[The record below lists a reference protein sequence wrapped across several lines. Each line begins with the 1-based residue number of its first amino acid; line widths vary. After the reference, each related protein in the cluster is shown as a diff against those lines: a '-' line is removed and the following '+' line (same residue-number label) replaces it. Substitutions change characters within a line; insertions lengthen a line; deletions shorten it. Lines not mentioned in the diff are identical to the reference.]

1 MRRLVS
7 IVLLAVLTHLAMFAV
22 GAPSQ
27 ARSIGTVSLSDLPRE
42 ARDTVALI
50 RKGGPFPYEK
60 DGSVFGNFE
69 RRLPLHERGYY
80 REYTVPTPRSRNR
93 GTRRIILGK
102 AGELYYTDD
111 HYESF
116 RQIRVR
122 E

>member
-1 MRRLVS
+1 MRQFVSS
-7 IVLLAVLTHLAMFAV
+7 IVLLAVVTLAMPAV
-22 GAPSQ
+22 GAPTP

-42 ARDTVALI
+42 ARETIALI
-50 RKGGPFPYEK
+50 RKGGPFPYDK
-60 DGSVFGNFE
+60 DGAVFGNFE

-80 REYTVPTPRSRNR
+80 KEYTVPTPRSRNR

-111 HYESF
+111 HYETF
-116 RQIRVR
+116 RRVR